1 MTGAGLTGVDSITY
15 KIRRYENTISDQGTL
30 TSTAFTSITD
40 TTKNW
45 TDGQWID
52 GEYVV
57 VITSGNA
64 VGQVRKIIGN
74 DPANP
79 KILYIGENI
88 DSQGLSDRFGF
99 PNTVD
104 GITTTS
110 QLPLAGDT
118 YRIHELEDEI
128 YETGTPEIL
137 DHDRVLYDKDRN
149 FTEDQYV
156 GKLLVILDNDNDV
169 AESYL
174 ITGNTKTT
182 ITADEDFS
190 SIFTNSTKYEVRET
204 GVSQGDGNVLYN
216 FAAPFSINIKNRRNN
231 DEVFFSNVEAQ
242 DVVTLDMSTRRIT
255 ANRTVG
261 IYDK

>member
-261 IYDK
+261 IYEK